1 MAISKTPKLLRLY
14 LHIIADRNKL
24 AGRYVSHYTSSSP
37 RYIVMVARVR
47 PTFSALLTKLSGEYK
62 FHLSF
67 FVTIPLKPLVPSP
80 GKPNI
85 TSTPQSS
92 SDSAAMPAVLVLCS
106 FTMRYDMR
114 RQDMEV
120 ITCWKY
126 SQLDFDDFIYTFC
139 KLDVI
144 VADSIDIMRN

>member
-1 MAISKTPKLLRLY
+1 
-14 LHIIADRNKL
+14 
-24 AGRYVSHYTSSSP
+24 
-37 RYIVMVARVR
+37 
-47 PTFSALLTKLSGEYK
+47 
-62 FHLSF
+62 
-67 FVTIPLKPLVPSP
+67 
-80 GKPNI
+80 
-85 TSTPQSS
+85 
-92 SDSAAMPAVLVLCS
+92 MPAVLVLCS

-144 VADSIDIMRN
+144 VADSIDIVRN